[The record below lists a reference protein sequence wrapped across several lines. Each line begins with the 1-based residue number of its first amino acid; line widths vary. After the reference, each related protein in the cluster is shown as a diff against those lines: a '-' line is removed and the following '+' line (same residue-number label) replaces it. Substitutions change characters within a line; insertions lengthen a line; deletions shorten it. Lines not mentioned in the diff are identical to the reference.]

1 MFIANSFC
9 MNKWKVLLILL
20 ALIMPVNSSAES
32 IDDIIKPQ
40 SQLLKKAWNLI
51 KEQRSQEAIDI
62 ISEYQADDSS
72 LPYYYFIYGKAL
84 REIKKT
90 YMAVKHLRLAYIYST
105 GDLRALSLLE
115 RANTYLDMEFF
126 YEARSDYRRFMKEF
140 SDSKY
145 IQQAHLGLAKSLSAI
160 GLLKEAL
167 THYKSAGNTPDAIL
181 GKANTLQR
189 LGMLKE
195 ANDVYMSVMQKNS
208 EVIKKDNE
216 SLYYLGE
223 NLRLMNKYLEAKRYL
238 FLVQDSQFKDKASIS
253 LAMIATNESRMEE
266 AIKYLNL
273 ALLSKD
279 RKIKRQALLNLADI
293 HLKLGKM
300 NEAIGNLE
308 NIRYNYPYGSE
319 YDEAILRLSKLY
331 RQKGQF
337 SRAGSLLRE
346 IVFNVSSFRREALDE
361 LEGIILDV
369 IERDKSLFIG
379 LWQSVGKWM
388 FDNSREQTL
397 LKVAEALENKNILSF
412 EIYSWLSRHGSK
424 DIKIQSI
431 TAMFNFYADIGDA
444 NKAEEYIKMLKGM
457 KTSGDDIRRMESRM
471 LFLKGD
477 TGSSAELLLSIRN
490 LNSEDLVLLG
500 KTLTAAKDIR
510 KATAVYERAL
520 QEMGGD
526 SWAYI
531 RLADILYE
539 QDRTAEALN
548 YYKLAMDKDPS
559 NEWVLYRISAIG
571 NEENE
576 DNNLGKIKND
586 LVLMR
591 LANIKL
597 KERDI
602 NRKIMEIF

>member
-1 MFIANSFC
+1 

-20 ALIMPVNSSAES
+20 VLMMPVNSLAES

-40 SQLLKKAWNLI
+40 LLKKAWDLL
-51 KEQRSQEAIDI
+51 KAQRPQEAINT

-90 YMAVKHLRLAYIYST
+90 SMAVENLRLAYIYST

-115 RANTYLDMEFF
+115 RANSYLDMEYF
-126 YEARSDYRRFMKEF
+126 YEARIDYLRFIKEF

-145 IQQAHLGLAKSLSAI
+145 IQQAHLGLAKSLSEI
-160 GLLKEAL
+160 GILKEAL
-167 THYKSAGNTPDAIL
+167 SHYELAGDTPDAVL

-189 LGMLKE
+189 LGMVKE
-195 ANDVYMSVMQKNS
+195 ANDIYISVIQKNS
-208 EVIKKDNE
+208 EVIKKDDE
-216 SLYYLGE
+216 SLYYFGE
-223 NLRLMNKYLEAKRYL
+223 NLRLMNKYLEAKKYL
-238 FLVQDSQFKDKASIS
+238 SLVRGSQFKAKASIS

-273 ALLSKD
+273 ALLSND
-279 RKIKRQALLNLADI
+279 RKIKRQALLNLAEM
-293 HLKLGKM
+293 HLRLGKM
-300 NEAIGNLE
+300 NEAISNLE

-319 YDEAILRLSKLY
+319 YYEAILRLSGLY

-337 SRAGSLLRE
+337 NRAGALLKE
-346 IVFNVSSFRREALDE
+346 IVFSASSFKKEALDE
-361 LEGIILDV
+361 LEKTILDV
-369 IERDKSLFIG
+369 IEKDKSLFIE
-379 LWQSVGKWM
+379 LWRSVGKWM

-397 LKVAEALENKNILSF
+397 LKIAEDLENKNILLSF

-424 DIKIQSI
+424 DIKIPSI
-431 TAMFNFYADIGDA
+431 SAMSNFYADIGDA

-457 KTSGDDIRRMESRM
+457 KISADDIKRMESRM

-477 TGSSAELLLSIRN
+477 AGSSAELLLSIKN
-490 LNSEDLVLLG
+490 LNSEDLALLG
-500 KTLTAAKDIR
+500 KTLTATKDIK

-520 QEMGGD
+520 KEVGGD
-526 SWAYI
+526 SWAHI

-539 QDRTAEALN
+539 QGRTAEALN

-559 NEWVLYRISAIG
+559 NEWVLYRISEIG
-571 NEENE
+571 NKDNE
-576 DNNLGKIKND
+576 DNTLSKIKND
-586 LVLMR
+586 PVLMR
-591 LANIKL
+591 LSNIKL
-597 KERDI
+597 RELDI
-602 NRKIMEIF
+602 NRKTMEIF